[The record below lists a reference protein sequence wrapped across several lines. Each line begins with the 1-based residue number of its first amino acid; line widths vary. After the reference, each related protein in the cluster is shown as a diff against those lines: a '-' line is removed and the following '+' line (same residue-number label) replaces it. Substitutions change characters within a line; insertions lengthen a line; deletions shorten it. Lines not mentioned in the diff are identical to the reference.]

1 MKMENEEMKLPR
13 GLRNCNPGNIRI
25 TKDKWQGLRPVQE
38 DPAFFQFTEMKWGYR
53 ALIRTLQNYRKRHGC
68 KTIGDFIRRWAPSN
82 ENNTSGY
89 ISRVCKEM
97 QVPDSF
103 VPDVYDEG
111 TMCAFAAAISQVE
124 NGIPAVMEDVI
135 AGWDLL

>member
-1 MKMENEEMKLPR
+1 MENEEMKLPR

-68 KTIGDFIRRWAPSN
+68 KTIADFIRRWAPSN

-124 NGIPAVMEDVI
+124 NGVPAVIEDVE
-135 AGWDLL
+135 AGWELL

>member
-1 MKMENEEMKLPR
+1 MENDEMKLPR

-111 TMCAFAAAISQVE
+111 TMCAFAAAISEVE
-124 NGIPAVMEDVI
+124 NGVPAVMEDVE
-135 AGWDLL
+135 AGWGLL

>member
-1 MKMENEEMKLPR
+1 MSR

-25 TKDKWQGLRPVQE
+25 TKDKWQGLRVKQE
-38 DPAFFQFTEMKWGYR
+38 DKSFFQFTEMKWGYR
-53 ALIRTLQNYRKRHGC
+53 ALIRTLQNYRIKWGC
-68 KTIGDFIRRWAPSN
+68 QTIADFINRWAPAT

-97 QVPDSF
+97 QVPNSY
-103 VPDVYDEG
+103 VPDVSNKE

-124 NGIPAVMEDVI
+124 NGVPAVKQDIEK
-135 AGWDLL
+135 GWELL